1 MISESN
7 LARQPGEQQQQPE
20 RGETP
25 IETRAWA
32 VDPFAA
38 PVQDMMSAPLPLA
51 APVQRLRGGLFDG
64 WPEDA
69 LLERSLGLGFQGF
82 LGDLLGSTRSS
93 SAPPRAAWPTS
104 RGLGSFSCQE
114 TASMTRRGPDGKVHT
129 ERFASSAVGDVP
141 TRAQEVQQA
150 YANSLTGT
158 EKASLERQLE
168 GRGFKA
174 VDERNRLS
182 GERRRTDRY
191 LGNLEEQ
198 QTADFEQ
205 QWQARAVPALPRHL
219 GGGARQLLSGACA
232 PLELSSGAPRADA
245 APAAISA
252 Q

>member
-64 WPEDA
+64 WPE
-69 LLERSLGLGFQGF
+69 
-82 LGDLLGSTRSS
+82 
-93 SAPPRAAWPTS
+93 AWPTS